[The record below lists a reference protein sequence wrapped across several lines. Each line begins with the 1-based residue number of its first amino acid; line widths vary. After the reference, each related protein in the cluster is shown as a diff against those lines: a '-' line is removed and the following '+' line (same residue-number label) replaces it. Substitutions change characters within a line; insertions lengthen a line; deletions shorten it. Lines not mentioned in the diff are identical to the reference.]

1 MNINKTVRPMEADMT
16 YGKLR
21 MSQYNLNY
29 RGRNKPVELL
39 TGQKVKV
46 TWSKSKQIGKIG
58 KIVRKSTAK
67 KYWVEI
73 DGAEYIFNGM
83 FLEVVI

>member
-1 MNINKTVRPMEADMT
+1 MT

-73 DGAEYIFNGM
+73 DGTEYIFNGM

>member
-1 MNINKTVRPMEADMT
+1 MP

-21 MSQYNLNY
+21 MAQYNLNY
-29 RGRNKPVELL
+29 RGKNKPVELL

-46 TWSKSKQIGKIG
+46 TWSKSKQLGKIG
-58 KIVRKSTAK
+58 KIVRKSIAK